1 MLSAPVTLHALI
13 ACLTA
18 IPWSIRSHHL
28 SKPLTGRIADFV
40 VEKPMVLGHE
50 TAGIVAAVGPE
61 VEDLQVGDRVC
72 IEPGETCRKCD
83 TCKLGQYNLCKVI
96 KFAATPPTD
105 GTLAGYVSRLI
116 LLQKWA
122 LKRQNPEE

>member
-1 MLSAPVTLHALI
+1 
-13 ACLTA
+13 
-18 IPWSIRSHHL
+18 
-28 SKPLTGRIADFV
+28 
-40 VEKPMVLGHE
+40 MVLGHE

-105 GTLAGYVSRLI
+105 GTLAGYVSRSHSFEKHGHQSDRI
-116 LLQKWA
+116 LKNDVQRSTYFLQTCA
-122 LKRQNPEE
+122 TNCQT